1 MVRFCSSEVQEHGS
15 VAGQILKKLGF
26 RLDFLLTVAVK
37 CVPATGLRTTLDPS
51 QGPLKN
57 VAPCFHLWRQKDCTQ
72 QSESTAEKIRE
83 AASPISSLLQPSPGV
98 TAVSRRQLLGGFCQ
112 ENWRMRTFQGREAER
127 LFAEQR
133 SSTNP
138 LLVTSS
144 FFCCSDGLGVSGL
157 WDLSETFNAFWD
169 TLQKCQFL
177 SPSAL

>member
-1 MVRFCSSEVQEHGS
+1 
-15 VAGQILKKLGF
+15 
-26 RLDFLLTVAVK
+26 
-37 CVPATGLRTTLDPS
+37 
-51 QGPLKN
+51 
-57 VAPCFHLWRQKDCTQ
+57 
-72 QSESTAEKIRE
+72 
-83 AASPISSLLQPSPGV
+83 
-98 TAVSRRQLLGGFCQ
+98 
-112 ENWRMRTFQGREAER
+112 MRTFQGREAER

-138 LLVTSS
+138 LLVASS